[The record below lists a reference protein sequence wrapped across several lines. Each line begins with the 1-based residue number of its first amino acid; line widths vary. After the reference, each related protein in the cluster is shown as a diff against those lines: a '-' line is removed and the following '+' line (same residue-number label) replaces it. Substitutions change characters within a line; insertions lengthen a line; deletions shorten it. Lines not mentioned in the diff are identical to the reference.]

1 VTLKDRYMREVSN
14 WLQWEMRIL
23 LQICKLTLFT
33 LYAQLMR
40 DGLAIAKFL
49 VRISD
54 VTFSILSQ

>member
-1 VTLKDRYMREVSN
+1 MREVSN